1 MAGFAGSP
9 DSQAALRPPS
19 RERYPCYL
27 CILHCQ
33 KKNIYCMYTVPN
45 LIRFLG
51 KSLSPHLILISEISE
66 YKSRNVSGDIF
77 FEIVQEI
84 FKKMVQDIL

>member
-1 MAGFAGSP
+1 
-9 DSQAALRPPS
+9 
-19 RERYPCYL
+19 
-27 CILHCQ
+27 
-33 KKNIYCMYTVPN
+33 MYTVPN

>member
-1 MAGFAGSP
+1 MQAVPIVKLLCDLRQEKGTLVIFA
-9 DSQAALRPPS
+9 
-19 RERYPCYL
+19 YYTVK
-27 CILHCQ
+27 